1 MKTNINVK
9 EFAYALANSGDDDQA
24 ELINVFAYELKV
36 VCRDSGLTGFQIC
49 AISRLLDSNGIDFIN
64 SLHEFIKLR
73 EDNKPKIEK
82 PKQR

>member
-36 VCRDSGLTGFQIC
+36 VCKDSGLTGGQPC
-49 AISRLLDSNGIDFIN
+49 AISRSLDSNGIDFIK
-64 SLHEFIKLR
+64 SIHEFILLR
-73 EDNKPKIEK
+73 EDNQPK
-82 PKQR
+82 